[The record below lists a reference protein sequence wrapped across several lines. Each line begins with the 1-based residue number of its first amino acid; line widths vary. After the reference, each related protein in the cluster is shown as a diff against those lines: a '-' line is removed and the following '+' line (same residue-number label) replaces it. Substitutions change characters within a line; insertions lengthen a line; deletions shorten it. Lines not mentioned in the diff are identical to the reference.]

1 LGLLDK
7 VCFGFADAR
16 SVKMRTAGSH
26 SRGRFCQSMNAK
38 LKGKTALVTGG
49 TSGIGRQIALSLAE
63 EGAHVAIA
71 DRKHNPEAVEEIRAR
86 GVRALGIEADVSRE
100 TDVIRMVEQAISEFG
115 RIDLYVN
122 NAAIAQ
128 HQAFTK
134 ITTETW
140 LKVLNT
146 NLSACLWGCREISKH
161 MIARRQGS
169 ILIVGSTSMRTPGPR
184 ETVYRITKF
193 GLKSL
198 NQSLAIELAPF
209 GIRVNLLV
217 PGHYQT
223 NLTAGIPPEVEERL
237 KREIPLRRFGNL
249 RDCGNAAVMLLSDEL
264 SGYTT
269 GAELVVD
276 GGLCLRSLNF
286 LSEEELSRMNLE

>member
-1 LGLLDK
+1 
-7 VCFGFADAR
+7 
-16 SVKMRTAGSH
+16 
-26 SRGRFCQSMNAK
+26 MNAK
-38 LKGKTALVTGG
+38 LTGKTALVTGG
-49 TSGIGRQIALSLAE
+49 TSGIGRQIALSLAG
-63 EGAHVAIA
+63 EGVNVAIA
-71 DRKHNPEAVEEIRAR
+71 ARKQNREAVEEIRAQ
-86 GVRALGIEADVSRE
+86 GVRAVGIEGDVSRE
-100 TDVIRMVEQAISEFG
+100 SDVIRMIEQTIGEFG
-115 RIDLYVN
+115 RLDLYVN
-122 NAAIAQ
+122 NAATAQ
-128 HQAFTK
+128 HQPFTR

-146 NLSACLWGCREISKH
+146 NLSACMWGCREVSRH

-169 ILIVGSTSMRTPGPR
+169 ILIVGSTSMYTPGPR
-184 ETVYRITKF
+184 EAVYRITKF

-209 GIRVNLLV
+209 EIRVNLLV

-223 NLTAGIPPEVEERL
+223 NLTAGIPSDVEERL

-276 GGLCLRSLNF
+276 GGLHLRPLNF
-286 LSEEELSRMNLE
+286 LSEEELSRMNME